1 MANRHLSR
9 SVALQSLFEW
19 DFGGQKDADI
29 PAILARNIEEYAPGV
44 GDSSFIEMLMKG
56 IVAKN
61 QDLNQIIEKAA
72 PDWPL
77 DKISPVDRNVLRVG
91 LYELLFADR
100 TEVPAKVAINEAI
113 ELAKTF
119 GGETS
124 GRFVNGVLG
133 AVYKELGEPG
143 KDATPAKKK
152 KIIDIP
158 YEQMPIQHL
167 GGAVVYTK
175 KDGELLMAFV
185 HDVFGHWT
193 LSKGKILEGVEPDAG
208 TVSKVKEEIGLDIE
222 IRADL
227 GQNEYIA
234 NDPELGKIRKQ
245 VHYYLAESKS
255 DTLKLAEKPGL
266 DDAKWFKLGD
276 ILELNF
282 YNDILPIVT
291 KAVTIL
297 NEEKS

>member
-9 SVALQSLFEW
+9 SVVLQSLFEW
-19 DFGGQKDADI
+19 DFRGQNDKEVPEIVD
-29 PAILARNIEEYAPGV
+29 RNVKEYAPGV
-44 GDSSFIEMLMKG
+44 SDITFIEGLMKG
-56 IVAKN
+56 VVAKKL
-61 QDLNQIIEKAA
+61 DLNQIIEKAA

-77 DKISPVDRNVLRVG
+77 DKISPIDRNVLRVG

-143 KDATPAKKK
+143 KDATPTKKK
-152 KIIDIP
+152 KIADIP

-167 GGAVVYTK
+167 GGAVVYIK
-175 KDGELLMAFV
+175 KDDEFFLAFV

-193 LSKGKILEGVEPDAG
+193 LSKGKILEGVAPDAG
-208 TVSKVKEEIGLDIE
+208 TVSKVKEEIGLEVTIK
-222 IRADL
+222 ADL

-234 NDPELGKIRKQ
+234 NDPENGKIRKQ

-255 DTLKLAEKPGL
+255 DKIELAKKPGL
-266 DDAKWFKLGD
+266 DDAKWFRLGD

-291 KAVTIL
+291 KAITIL
-297 NEEKS
+297 STEK